1 METKEKM
8 KKATLIA
15 FFMGATII
23 ILAEVLAAVACKA
36 SANIEKIL
44 HPYKGCKMISS
55 TEYFTVDGV
64 EEYEVKGGETVSE
77 IAEAYCVKNAIVLI
91 EYSRR
96 DVEYSIIRTNSLN
109 DNGYIKAGTK
119 LYLPKIKLVDSQ

>member
-8 KKATLIA
+8 KKAIRVA
-15 FFMGATII
+15 FFMGATLI
-23 ILAEVLAAVACKA
+23 ILIEAYAVVACKA
-36 SANIEKIL
+36 SNNIDKTL

-64 EEYEVKGGETVSE
+64 ENYEVKGGETVSE
-77 IAEAYCVKNAIVLI
+77 IAEAYCVKNAIVLL
-91 EYSRR
+91 EYSRK
-96 DVEYSIIRTNSLN
+96 DIEYSIIKINDLN
-109 DNGYIKAGTK
+109 DNGYIKAGTI